1 MLVNLQE
8 YINTFN
14 IDNVPVPDWSH
25 LGVTSKGTV
34 KLSWSEIYIDDI
46 EKNNSKVETHTAEEI
61 ESLRLSFAEGV
72 DISEFPP
79 AVIYRGKEYAK
90 QWELR
95 YGFGRSES
103 LQQLKTKEW
112 FFTEVTG
119 SEDALEDMQAQENE
133 QLPKRINEEI
143 DMRKFLIAK
152 VVSGKIEKTQS
163 AIKSKFSKVYPNR
176 KKEVRNRVI
185 AQVLDELDIPQ
196 PYILYTSTAKVE
208 SWLDNH
214 SRQNYCIG
222 GEFDVERDM
231 YGIVMK
237 EGYQY
242 RAVLNAIDNY
252 IKTGKYTYVLSHCGA
267 PTKKATLDAKRYQ
280 ISDGFKK
287 IKDNLEL
294 CGMNI
299 WPIVEMGYLPQDREK
314 DDLKEL
320 IKPYQHD
327 KDLVY
332 RVNKELGVV
341 VPFLKMESEDS

>member
-119 SEDALEDMQAQENE
+119 SEDALEDMQAQEN
-133 QLPKRINEEI
+133 
-143 DMRKFLIAK
+143 
-152 VVSGKIEKTQS
+152 
-163 AIKSKFSKVYPNR
+163 
-176 KKEVRNRVI
+176 
-185 AQVLDELDIPQ
+185 
-196 PYILYTSTAKVE
+196 PY
-208 SWLDNH
+208 
-214 SRQNYCIG
+214 
-222 GEFDVERDM
+222 
-231 YGIVMK
+231 
-237 EGYQY
+237 
-242 RAVLNAIDNY
+242 
-252 IKTGKYTYVLSHCGA
+252 
-267 PTKKATLDAKRYQ
+267 
-280 ISDGFKK
+280 
-287 IKDNLEL
+287 
-294 CGMNI
+294 
-299 WPIVEMGYLPQDREK
+299 
-314 DDLKEL
+314 
-320 IKPYQHD
+320 
-327 KDLVY
+327 
-332 RVNKELGVV
+332 
-341 VPFLKMESEDS
+341 